1 METKNTMLEGMSAE
15 DKAVLLAQLQKE
27 KQAQKLAQ
35 REAYEGLRATFVN
48 EVKRKVEEATSVIT
62 SLKAWL
68 DEESESFLGVMGEY
82 GQLRHKE
89 QASFTVVEGDFKVV
103 VSSQCIKDF
112 DERAELAS
120 TRLIAYLDNYVSS
133 REGGTDDPIYQLA
146 MQMLERGK
154 RGTLDYKN
162 ISRLYSLED
171 KFDEEYRAIMDLFR
185 ESHTEKYS
193 VRNYY
198 FYTRTSD
205 NRWERI
211 EPSFCRL

>member
-1 METKNTMLEGMSAE
+1 METKNTMLEGMTPE
-15 DKAVLLAQLQKE
+15 EKATLLTQLQKE

-62 SLKAWL
+62 SLKSWL
-68 DEESESFLGVMGEY
+68 DEESESFFGVMAEY
-82 GQLRHKE
+82 GQLRHKD
-89 QASFTVVEGDFKVV
+89 QANFTVVEGDFKVV

-112 DERAELAS
+112 DERAEVAS
-120 TRLIAYLDNYVSS
+120 ARLIAYLDDYVT
-133 REGGTDDPIYQLA
+133 RTQGGTEDPIYQLA
-146 MQMLERGK
+146 LQMLERGK

-171 KFDEEYRAIMDLFR
+171 KFDDEYRAIMALFR
-185 ESHTEKYS
+185 ESHIEKHS
-193 VRNYY
+193 VRYY
-198 FYTRTSD
+198 HFYQRTEAGT
-205 NRWERI
+205 WERI